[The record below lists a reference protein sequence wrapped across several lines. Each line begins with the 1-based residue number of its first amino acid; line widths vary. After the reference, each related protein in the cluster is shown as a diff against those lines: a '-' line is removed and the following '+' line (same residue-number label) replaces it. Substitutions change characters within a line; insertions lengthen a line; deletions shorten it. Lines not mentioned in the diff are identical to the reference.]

1 MKKPSGPFRRL
12 TKSNPMA
19 NHPTMPFV
27 QRLCYSLVSGA
38 LILSIL
44 YFGQHIIL
52 PIAFACL
59 FSIILIAPSDRM
71 EKAGANRGVSASIS
85 IVVSVCLVAILF
97 YLVSKQVYG
106 FREALPAF
114 SAHLKTLIA
123 QFDEWIQN
131 KMHISDFS
139 LTGYLDQLVSK
150 NTSNATALLGSTV
163 SSLSG
168 ALVTLAMIPIYTFLL
183 LLYRDL
189 IVRFVVSSFDERHS
203 ERVLQV
209 LEKTKNVI
217 NQYVLGLFLE
227 MVIVCVLYCTG
238 FFILGVRFA
247 LLLGVLSALLNI
259 IPYLGFFTAF
269 LMTTVITLSTNSPA
283 TALGAAIVLIAV
295 HILDGNVLM
304 PKIVGSKMKINAL
317 FTIMSVIIGDAVWGV
332 PGMFL
337 ALPVVAILKI
347 LSDSTGHL
355 PPWGLLVGDEIILSR
370 KKQKP

>member
-1 MKKPSGPFRRL
+1 
-12 TKSNPMA
+12 MA
-19 NHPTMPFV
+19 NHPTMPFA
-27 QRLCYSLVSGA
+27 QRLCYSLVSTA
-38 LILSIL
+38 LILTAL

-59 FSIILIAPSDRM
+59 FAIILIAPSDRM
-71 EKAGANRGVSASIS
+71 ERAGLSRGVSTSIS
-85 IVVSVCLVAILF
+85 VVVSVVLVAIVAF
-97 YLVSKQVYG
+97 LVSKQVYG

-114 SAHLKTLIA
+114 SAHLKTFIA
-123 QFDEWIQN
+123 QFDGWIQT
-131 KMHISDFS
+131 KMHINDFS
-139 LTGYLDQLVSK
+139 LTTYLDQLVSK
-150 NTSNATALLGSTV
+150 NASNATVLLGSTV

-168 ALVTLAMIPIYTFLL
+168 AFVTLAMIPIYTFLL

-189 IVRFVVSSFDERHS
+189 IVRFVVGSFDEKHS
-203 ERVLQV
+203 ESVLQV
-209 LEKTKNVI
+209 LNKTKKVI

-227 MVIVCVLYCTG
+227 MVIVCLLYCTG

-247 LLLGVLSALLNI
+247 LLLGVLGALLNV

-269 LMTTVITLSTNSPA
+269 ILTTVITLSTNSPA
-283 TALGAAIVLIAV
+283 TALGAAIVLVGV
-295 HILDGNVLM
+295 HIFDGNVLM

-317 FTIMSVIIGDAVWGV
+317 FTIMSVIVGDAIWGV

-337 ALPVVAILKI
+337 ALPAAAILKI

-355 PPWGLLVGDEIILSR
+355 PPWGLLVGDEIILSH

>member
-1 MKKPSGPFRRL
+1 
-12 TKSNPMA
+12 MA

-38 LILSIL
+38 LILAIL

-163 SSLSG
+163 SGLSG

-189 IVRFVVSSFDERHS
+189 IVRFVVSSFDEKHS

-227 MVIVCVLYCTG
+227 MVIVCVLYCVG

>member
-1 MKKPSGPFRRL
+1 
-12 TKSNPMA
+12 MA

-38 LILSIL
+38 LILTIL

-71 EKAGANRGVSASIS
+71 EKAGMSRGVSTSIS
-85 IVVSVCLVAILF
+85 VVVSAILVALVLF
-97 YLVSKQVYG
+97 LVSKQVYG

-114 SAHLKTLIA
+114 STHLKTLIA
-123 QFDEWIQN
+123 QFDGWIQSTFHVN
-131 KMHISDFS
+131 GFS
-139 LTGYLDQLVSK
+139 LTQYLDQAVSK

-163 SSLSG
+163 SNLSG
-168 ALVTLAMIPIYTFLL
+168 AVVTLAMIPIYTFLL

-189 IVRFVVSSFDERHS
+189 IVRFVVSSFDEKHS
-203 ERVLQV
+203 GNVLQV
-209 LEKTKNVI
+209 LEKTKKVI

-247 LLLGVLSALLNI
+247 LLLGVLSALLNV

-269 LMTTVITLSTNSPA
+269 LLTTVITLSTNSPA
-283 TALGAAIVLIAV
+283 TALGAAIVLVAV

-317 FTIMSVIIGDAVWGV
+317 FTIMSVIIGDAIWGI

-347 LSDSTGHL
+347 LSDSTGHQ
-355 PPWGLLVGDEIILSR
+355 PPWGLLVGDEIISSH

>member
-1 MKKPSGPFRRL
+1 
-12 TKSNPMA
+12 MA

-189 IVRFVVSSFDERHS
+189 IVRFVVSSFDEKHS

-238 FFILGVRFA
+238 FFILE
-247 LLLGVLSALLNI
+247 
-259 IPYLGFFTAF
+259 
-269 LMTTVITLSTNSPA
+269 
-283 TALGAAIVLIAV
+283 
-295 HILDGNVLM
+295 
-304 PKIVGSKMKINAL
+304 
-317 FTIMSVIIGDAVWGV
+317 IGRAHV
-332 PGMFL
+332 
-337 ALPVVAILKI
+337 
-347 LSDSTGHL
+347 
-355 PPWGLLVGDEIILSR
+355 
-370 KKQKP
+370 